1 MQGTFLSPDNKLT
14 VRKVRAN
21 SCEERNS
28 ETELVYS
35 VDTDRLM
42 HDFHQMNTIA
52 HFIALQIHFTIADI
66 SYS

>member
-1 MQGTFLSPDNKLT
+1 MHGTFLSPDDKLT
-14 VRKVRAN
+14 VRKVLAN
-21 SCEERNS
+21 SYEERNS

-42 HDFHQMNTIA
+42 HDFHQMNTKA
-52 HFIALQIHFTIADI
+52 HFIAFQIHFTIAEL